1 MLRELKKQHLP
12 AIIFMVY
19 IVLMCLFTLTLPKDD
34 YSSNEKRYLAE
45 FPEISISSVISGD
58 FSDGT
63 ETYLAD
69 HAPARNL
76 FVGINAYYNLALGQN
91 GSNGVY
97 LSDDGYL
104 INKPAEYK
112 TRYDKNM
119 QIIKSFADKTG
130 VQTNVILA
138 PQPGYILDDKLPAF
152 HLKYN
157 DDDLLKTAETILQCD
172 NLKLIR
178 IDELFKQNSEAV
190 QLYYKTDH
198 HWTSEGAYI
207 AYKAY
212 CSANGLDATEK
223 SDYTVKRYSD
233 FYGTTYSKSALWGM
247 KPDTLEVWQSNKSA
261 SNVSVQ
267 IIEGNK
273 VTESDTM
280 FFESHANEDDKYP
293 IFLDGNHSMVR
304 IKNNNV
310 KSSKLLIVKDSYAHT
325 LAPFL
330 ADNYNEII
338 MVDLRYYKMPLSKLI
353 EDEKIDNVLFMYSIA
368 NIAGDTDL
376 AFLK

>member
-1 MLRELKKQHLP
+1 MLKELKKQHLP
-12 AIIFMVY
+12 GIIFMIY
-19 IVLMCLFTLTLPKDD
+19 ISLMCLFTLTLPKDD

-45 FPEISISSVISGD
+45 FPEISISSIINGD
-58 FSDGT
+58 FGDGT
-63 ETYLAD
+63 EAYLAD
-69 HAPARNL
+69 HAPTRNL
-76 FVGINAYYNLALGQN
+76 FIGINAYYNLALGQN

-104 INKPAEYK
+104 INKPAEY
-112 TRYDKNM
+112 TVRYDKNM
-119 QIIKSFADKTG
+119 QLIKSFSDKTG
-130 VQTNVILA
+130 VKTNVILA
-138 PQPGYILDDKLPAF
+138 PQPGYILEDKLPTF
-152 HLKYN
+152 HLEYN
-157 DDDLLKTAETILQCD
+157 DDDLLNTAETILQG
-172 NLKLIR
+172 NNINLIR
-178 IDELFKQNSEAV
+178 IDELFKQNSELV

-207 AYKAY
+207 AYKAF

-223 SDYTVKRYSD
+223 SNYTLKKYND
-233 FYGTTYSKSALWGM
+233 FYGTTYSKSALWAM

-267 IIEGNK
+267 IIEGDK

-310 KSSKLLIVKDSYAHT
+310 NSGKLLIVKDSYAHALT
-325 LAPFL
+325 PFL

-338 MVDLRYYKMPLSKLI
+338 MVDLRYYKVPLSKLI
-353 EDEKIDNVLFMYSIA
+353 EDEKIENVLFMYSIA

-376 AFLK
+376 VFLK